1 MLRPFLFFI
10 FFVFDST
17 FIIEGWGGK
26 MRQTFSKEQ
35 PVWLLGRCY
44 HRKFSP
50 CSSME
55 NSVELTNSADNK
67 SNDHHHHPSDMHQ
80 QHYDVQ
86 ELYDVQE
93 YGTDAI
99 EGEIAE
105 CQWEEG

>member
-1 MLRPFLFFI
+1 
-10 FFVFDST
+10 
-17 FIIEGWGGK
+17 
-26 MRQTFSKEQ
+26 MRQNFSKEQ

-50 CSSME
+50 VSSME
-55 NSVELTNSADNK
+55 NSVELTNSGDNK
-67 SNDHHHHPSDMHQ
+67 STDQHHNQIH

-105 CQWEEG
+105 CQWEEGCFVFHFN